1 MSRPRVIF
9 VLVDGLGV
17 GVPDPERNPAARPD
31 LPILSQVAGGHG
43 DGTLPYGGRL
53 APADASLGVPG
64 IPQSATGQ
72 TTLFTGLNGARIAGG
87 RHRLGLPD
95 RALREALAEHS
106 ILRAATEAGLK
117 AAFLNAFGPAF
128 FRFPREGRRRWIAS
142 TTTATIAAGIP
153 LMTLFDLRAGHA
165 VSHDFT
171 NEHLRAGGCDLPLR
185 EPEEAGVLLAHAA
198 EPHDLSL
205 YEHFLTDRAGHAGD
219 PAVASAVLRNL
230 EGFLR
235 GLLHA
240 LDLTRT
246 LLVLASDHGN
256 VEDLSIR
263 GHTTNPAAV
272 AFWGPGAAAL
282 AASVKDL
289 ADVPRCVRETLGL
302 AAVGPTPGARF

>member
-1 MSRPRVIF
+1 MSVTRVVF

-17 GVPDPERNPAARPD
+17 GIPDPGRNPAARPD

-53 APADASLGVPG
+53 APADAGLGVPG

-72 TTLFTGLNGARIAGG
+72 TTLLTGLNGAKLAG

-95 RALREALAEHS
+95 RGLREALAEHS
-106 ILRAATEAGLK
+106 ILRAATEAGRK

-128 FRFPREGRRRWIAS
+128 FRFPRQGRRRWIAS
-142 TTTATIAAGIP
+142 TTTATIAAGLP
-153 LMTLFDLRAGHA
+153 LMTVADLAAGQA

-171 NEHLRAGGCDLPLR
+171 NEHLRREGCDLPLH

-198 EPHDLSL
+198 EPFEFSL

-219 PAVASAVLRNL
+219 PALASAVLGNL

-240 LDLTRT
+240 LDLTST

-256 VEDLSIR
+256 VEDLSTR
-263 GHTTNPAAV
+263 GHTANPAAV
-272 AFWGPGAAAL
+272 ALWGPGAAAL
-282 AASVKDL
+282 AATVKDL
-289 ADVPRCVRETLGL
+289 QDVPRCVRETLGL
-302 AAVGPTPGARF
+302 PKLPAAA